1 MSDKYNDI
9 AALGLKDRTIMAILG
24 ILERL
29 DMAILSKKMMSEV
42 GRAYSARYALRAQFT
57 DVTGNARGKGD
68 HLAVLA
74 NSRRRRNYAL
84 QESIN
89 LGEPY
94 VFNAVPGV
102 ATWVIALEDRRRIH
116 GGMIGGEVIVDAG
129 GDGERKRKLE
139 YLTTQGMP
147 PKAAQRFLARLPKWP
162 QSRVKE
168 AASFLQET
176 FYQISGWK
184 PELMIENRLRTQ
196 QQEQISQAIE
206 EQRQHGIHALY
217 AFEKERKLLANIRA
231 GDRNSARQILNEML
245 ATIYMSSPKLVVL
258 RARAVEL
265 MSCLTRAAIED
276 NPLMEPLVERN
287 HRWTERLIVATDFDD
302 LSHTLMAALDDF
314 IDGIYLHGVN
324 RSNVKVHRALDF
336 ISENLTGRISL
347 KSVAEHVGL
356 SSSRTAHLVKE
367 FTGSTVL
374 QIVQQVR
381 IRHAQEL
388 LKRTS
393 KSCTEIAYDVGYDDQ
408 SYFIKH
414 CKRLTGTTP
423 VAYRRKWALPLQRE
437 MPP

>member
-1 MSDKYNDI
+1 MLDKYDNL
-9 AALGLKDRTIMAILG
+9 AALGLKDYLILAILCVSRV
-24 ILERL
+24 LS
-29 DMAILSKKMMSEV
+29 MAILSKKMMTEV
-42 GRAYSARYALRAQFT
+42 ARAYSAGYGLKVHFT
-57 DVTGNARGKGD
+57 DVAGNVRGSRD
-68 HLAVLA
+68 ELSILA

-116 GGMIGGEVIVDAG
+116 GGMIGGEVIVDGCSKG
-129 GDGERKRKLE
+129 GTRKRLE
-139 YLTTQGMP
+139 YLAAQGMP
-147 PKAAQRFLARLPKWP
+147 HGAAQRFLARLPRWSP
-162 QSRVKE
+162 GRVDK
-168 AASFLQET
+168 AAVFLQET
-176 FYQISGWK
+176 FYQISGWQ
-184 PELMIENRLRTQ
+184 PELMTENRLKTLQ
-196 QQEQISQAIE
+196 QAQISQAIE
-206 EQRQHGIHALY
+206 DQRKSGIHALY

-231 GDRNSARQILNEML
+231 GDRNGARQILNEML

-287 HRWTERLIVATDFDD
+287 HRWTEQLIVARDFDD
-302 LSHTLMAALDDF
+302 LSHVLMAALDDF

-336 ISENLTGRISL
+336 ISQNFAQRLTLRT
-347 KSVAEHVGL
+347 VAGHVGL
-356 SSSRTAHLVKE
+356 SPCRTAHLIRE

-374 QIVQQVR
+374 QIIQQVR

-393 KSCTEIAYDVGYDDQ
+393 KSCTEIAYDVGYEDQ

-414 CKRLTGTTP
+414 FKRITGATP
-423 VAYRRKWALPLQRE
+423 VAYRRKWALPLT
-437 MPP
+437 PDA